1 MAKYI
6 IDIPDD
12 RVCDFVGSTHL
23 LMPYEMAGRKGHHNT
38 GLELTPYTGP
48 GREAI
53 EDEVWEFV
61 RDIISGQNMS
71 FFDSEKCYGFSS
83 TNQVIL
89 NLSYREA
96 KSKYEAWRKRKDEIR
111 VGDEV
116 QYSLAGYEYTFIVFG
131 KENDVLYGMRT
142 DKVNIDDIYE
152 TWDYCNKSDSTLKK
166 TGRYFP
172 EVAELLKK
180 MRKE

>member
-12 RVCDFVGSTHL
+12 TTYINAL
-23 LMPYEMAGRKGHHNT
+23 KYEDNKCVAAMSYVIPD
-38 GLELTPYTGP
+38 LIPYTEP
-48 GREAI
+48 DRKAVEN
-53 EDEVWEFV
+53 EVWDFATSCIDMDGNDFCRCFEY
-61 RDIISGQNMS
+61 
-71 FFDSEKCYGFSS
+71 DSVYCLTEYTYS
-83 TNQVIL
+83 
-89 NLSYREA
+89 EA
-96 KSKYEAWRKRKDEIR
+96 KSKYDAWKKQEEEIH

-142 DKVNIDDIYE
+142 DKEDMDYTCE
-152 TWDYCNKSDSTLKK
+152 AWDYCNKSDSTLEK
-166 TGRYFP
+166 TGRHFP

-180 MRKE
+180 MGEE